1 MNRRQAL
8 IAGGAALVAVAVSV
22 AALPLRRVVRV
33 NVDYI
38 DWFRSLPNVRD
49 VRVLQA
55 SSYDA
60 INDTHW
66 GEVEFYEA

>member
-8 IAGGAALVAVAVSV
+8 IAGGTTLVTITVSV
-22 AALPLRRVVRV
+22 TALPLHRVVRV

-66 GEVEFYEA
+66 VEVEFYEA